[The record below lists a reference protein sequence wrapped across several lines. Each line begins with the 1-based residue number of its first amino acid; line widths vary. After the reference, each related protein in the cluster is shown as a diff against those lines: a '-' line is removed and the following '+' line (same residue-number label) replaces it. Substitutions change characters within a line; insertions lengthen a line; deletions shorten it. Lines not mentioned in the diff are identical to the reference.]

1 MPCASKV
8 CGIGSVR
15 GAFRIVGGSGAH
27 CTPTKW
33 NCTRSRV
40 DGERGAALRCESMGQ
55 FTALSATVRDTAN
68 DSIGAQ
74 PHEKPY
80 PCCMMKDQLA
90 WIGGVEPRELLHVWP

>member
-55 FTALSATVRDTAN
+55 FTALSATETRQTILSALN
-68 DSIGAQ
+68 HTRNRI
-74 PHEKPY
+74 
-80 PCCMMKDQLA
+80 
-90 WIGGVEPRELLHVWP
+90 HVV